1 MAKNTGLPYELFVQQ
16 LQQYIINNEN
26 SLGIKQVLVE
36 HNKTI
41 NDMHGNA
48 RQFDLYWEFEFAG
61 NIYKTV
67 IECKDYAS
75 PITIDKIDA
84 FLGKTHDIPGLKLIY
99 ATKTG
104 YQSGAKNKAQAHNI
118 ELLIIKEGEDQDWID
133 ENGNHLIK
141 KVQLDIE
148 IIYPPVISR
157 IIPTLDSQYIH
168 DNNINIEILKNYLS
182 HYQNVDIFIKYSLT
196 NKSISFFNLA
206 IDLPNRIN
214 NMQYGQGTYQ
224 EEADGLYLEIPKENF
239 SLKMK
244 KYKVHYELHKPQT
257 SNLIWDF
264 SKELLGVV
272 QNITKK
278 QKSMVFRDK
287 ILKRPL

>member
-26 SLGIKQVLVE
+26 SLGIKQVVVE
-36 HNKTI
+36 HNKIIT
-41 NDMHGNA
+41 DMHGNA

-118 ELLIIKEGEDQDWID
+118 ELLIIKEGESYDWID
-133 ENGNHLIK
+133 NDGNYLISQINLEMTAITSPSIYAIHPTFNK
-141 KVQLDIE
+141 QFVETNKIDIDMAVQKIFQQLATD
-148 IIYPPVISR
+148 
-157 IIPTLDSQYIH
+157 LYIH
-168 DNNINIEILKNYLS
+168 YATDKKRISIHDLS
-182 HYQNVDIFIKYSLT
+182 NQ
-196 NKSISFFNLA
+196 
-206 IDLPNRIN
+206 LPNKIK
-214 NMQYGQGTYQ
+214 NMQYGKGSY
-224 EEADGLYLEIPKENF
+224 EEEYPDFYLEVPTEDI
-239 SLKMK
+239 SIKMRK
-244 KYKVHYELHKPQT
+244 IKVDYEFNEPIT
-257 SNLIWDF
+257 TTNAINLSD
-264 SKELLGVV
+264 SLLGVIK
-272 QNITKK
+272 NITKNNQTIIFK
-278 QKSMVFRDK
+278 DGTVR
-287 ILKRPL
+287 